1 MARNL
6 SRSFPLALLGFGIA
20 AIVAPPAVAQG
31 QKVTLKLRAVA
42 GQTKR
47 SQATVNF
54 SGDFQGNKF
63 TRESKDVSK
72 TTFTAVA
79 ANGDITFEGKTESSE
94 STFNGEKAED
104 DEPDKTTDTFVVR
117 PNGTLASFKT
127 DDSEKDED
135 HTNERLFIATQI
147 VFPDKPVGTGDKWTH
162 EYKSDA
168 TLGTKNGTGEFEV
181 LALEQKG
188 GVPCAKIKLAFR
200 ETEGKNPVTCNGTV
214 WVELASG
221 DDVASE
227 LELPN
232 FSPTDDG
239 PTLTGTIKAARLDG
253 GPLTADIIKTVLAT
267 MPDALKAVQTPATTP
282 AGGGAATTTVQAG
295 PPKPKD
301 KTIDDI
307 VQEKGKEY
315 EKLAGLVTLWRKKE
329 NGKDTIYAEV
339 KEDQL
344 NKLMYLQAT
353 AATGTTEQKLDDL
366 PLTAGTPFRDL
377 VFQFVKSPDDKLY
390 LAVPNTTYRA
400 KKGSPIEKAIQRSYS
415 DSYIQAFKI
424 EAKQADRKSV
434 LIDVSE
440 LFKGD
445 LPQITSAFS
454 GGGSPFSLGGSA
466 PMGLDREK
474 TYVTGIKNFP
484 GNLVVNTQYAFA
496 RGSVRGAEN
505 GQLADPR
512 GAVIQVTY
520 NLSALP
526 VNNGYVPRL
535 FDSRVGYFT
544 TGYVD
549 FDSDRKED
557 LTTELILRW
566 DIRKSDP
573 TAKVSEAEKP
583 IVFWIDN
590 ATPLEYRKA
599 VAEGVLVWNKAFE
612 RIGILNAIQVK
623 QLPDNPDS
631 KAVAEGKIPGDLGD
645 TRFNFIRWVISEDAG
660 YAVALFR
667 PNPLTGQI
675 LNASI
680 NVDGSLVQY
689 FNVERNDIVEP
700 AAAFSRAAYSGAEKR
715 ALLGALTPLR
725 GDERHGSVAD
735 LLSCRMGSERRREAA
750 FGWQALSL
758 LGGGRV
764 GPGSKLDPT
773 EYARQLIRETV
784 AHEFGH
790 ILGLRHNFVASTQFS
805 LDQLANEKI
814 VGQGGI
820 GASVMDYNSFNIAAL
835 KKPGVDFFAQTI
847 GTYDYWAVEYGYK
860 PAPKSVIK
868 PADEKP
874 FLATIARR
882 AGSPGLSWLSDEA
895 SFSGFDPAV
904 TTYDLSADPLSYWEE
919 VLKTSQA
926 SILTLGKRLP
936 KNGESYW
943 EFTRAFNVL
952 LNQYS
957 RAAGQVSRYVG
968 ASTLSNVNRGDA
980 GERPVLAPTD
990 VAKQRRAVAI
1000 LNKYL
1005 FSPTGLT
1012 VPREYFTKFTAK
1024 PGDIP
1029 GNFPI
1034 GDNLANLEKSALRR
1048 VLSGGT
1054 LAKIANNE
1062 FKIND
1067 PAKSLT
1073 LPELFGTIQTNIWAE
1088 AKSGSNVPTLR
1099 RQLQRQHLELLTGMV
1114 LGGNAPD
1121 DARMLARAGLKS
1133 LAGVLTVA
1141 ANKPGLD
1148 TYSRLHYGET
1158 LGKIERTLSAK
1169 QTIGGGGDG
1178 GGAQSLLQL
1187 LGGKAN

>member
-1 MARNL
+1 MPRYY

-31 QKVTLKLRAVA
+31 QKVALKLRAVA
-42 GQTKR
+42 GQSKR
-47 SQATVNF
+47 SSATVSF
-54 SGDFQGNKF
+54 TGDFQGNKF
-63 TRESKDVSK
+63 SRESKDVSK
-72 TTFTAVA
+72 STFTAVA

-94 STFNGEKAED
+94 STFNGEKVED
-104 DEPDKTTDTFVVR
+104 DEPDKSIDTFTVR
-117 PNGTLASFKT
+117 PNGTLAAFKS
-127 DDSEKDED
+127 DDTEKDEE
-135 HTNERLFIATQI
+135 HINERLFVATQV
-147 VFPDKPVGTGDKWTH
+147 VFSDKPVGVGDKWTH
-162 EYKSDA
+162 EFKSDS
-168 TLGTKNGTGEFEV
+168 TLGTKNATADFEM
-181 LALEQKG
+181 LALEEKS
-188 GVPCAKIKLAFR
+188 GVPCAKIKMAFR
-200 ETEGKNPVTCNGTV
+200 ETEGKNPIACNGTV

-232 FSPTDDG
+232 FTPGEDA
-239 PTLTGTIKAARLDG
+239 PTLTGTIKSARLDG
-253 GPLTADIIKTVLAT
+253 GPLTAEVIKTVLAT
-267 MPDALKAVQTPATTP
+267 IPDALKAVQTPAATP
-282 AGGGAATTTVQAG
+282 AGGAGAATTVQAA

-307 VQEKGKEY
+307 VLEKGKEY
-315 EKLAGLVTLWRKKE
+315 EKIAGLVTLWRKKE

-424 EAKQADRKSV
+424 EAKQTDRKSV

-445 LPQITSAFS
+445 LPQITAAFS
-454 GGGSPFSLGGSA
+454 GGGSPFSIGGSA

-544 TGYVD
+544 TGYVT
-549 FDSDRKED
+549 FDSDRKEN

-583 IVFWIDN
+583 VVFWIDN

-623 QLPDNPDS
+623 QLPDNPDP
-631 KAVAEGKIPGDLGD
+631 KLVAEGKVPGDLGD

-700 AAAFSRAAYSGAEKR
+700 AAAFSRAAYSGLEKKS
-715 ALLGALTPLR
+715 LLGALTPLK
-725 GDERHGSVAD
+725 GDERHSSVAD

-758 LGGGRV
+758 LAGGRV

-773 EYARQLIRETV
+773 EYARQLVRETV

-805 LDQLANEKI
+805 LAQLGNEKI

-820 GASVMDYNSFNIAAL
+820 GASVMDYNSFNISAL
-835 KKPGVDFFAQTI
+835 KKPGVDFFSQTI

-860 PAPKSVIK
+860 PAPTAASK
-868 PADEKP
+868 PEDEKP
-874 FLATIARR
+874 FLAKIARK
-882 AGSPGLSWLSDEA
+882 AGTPGLNWLSDEA

-904 TTYDLSADPLSYWEE
+904 TTYDLSADPLGYWEE

-926 SILTLGKRLP
+926 AILTLGKRPAEERRELLGVHP
-936 KNGESYW
+936 RLQYLAQPVQPRGGPGEPLYRR
-943 EFTRAFNVL
+943 EHALQRQQGRRGRAGGSHADRRRQAASRGGDPQPVPLLADRLEGAARVL
-952 LNQYS
+952 RPVCGEARRHPRHVPRRRQPRQS
-957 RAAGQVSRYVG
+957 PEERASADSER
-968 ASTLSNVNRGDA
+968 RDA
-980 GERPVLAPTD
+980 RQDRQQRVQARREVERPDASGAVLDASEQRLGGGK
-990 VAKQRRAVAI
+990 VREQRRDATTSDPA
-1000 LNKYL
+1000 
-1005 FSPTGLT
+1005 TA
-1012 VPREYFTKFTAK
+1012 PRSAD
-1024 PGDIP
+1024 GH
-1029 GNFPI
+1029 G
-1034 GDNLANLEKSALRR
+1034 ALRR
-1048 VLSGGT
+1048 RARRRPNAGARGSEGPRGG
-1054 LAKIANNE
+1054 
-1062 FKIND
+1062 
-1067 PAKSLT
+1067 SL
-1073 LPELFGTIQTNIWAE
+1073 
-1088 AKSGSNVPTLR
+1088 
-1099 RQLQRQHLELLTGMV
+1099 
-1114 LGGNAPD
+1114 
-1121 DARMLARAGLKS
+1121 
-1133 LAGVLTVA
+1133 
-1141 ANKPGLD
+1141 
-1148 TYSRLHYGET
+1148 
-1158 LGKIERTLSAK
+1158 
-1169 QTIGGGGDG
+1169 DG
-1178 GGAQSLLQL
+1178 GQQAGPRHLLEASLR
-1187 LGGKAN
+1187 